1 MHPTYDA
8 ALHVIRTSF
17 ALLDESLDGLPDAAL
32 EWTPV
37 SGTNSLT
44 VLCVHGLTSTQF
56 WVAAAAGLKPDRG
69 EFIEH
74 VRGDAF
80 RARGA
85 TVANLRA
92 EIARTEAE
100 LAETLA
106 HGDDA
111 ALRAEMPWE
120 DFGWH
125 GTGAEALIVSTAHLR
140 EHVGQAQLM
149 RDLWLAASREGR

>member
-8 ALHVIRTSF
+8 ALHVLRTSF
-17 ALLDESLDGLPDAAL
+17 ALLAESFDGLPDAAL
-32 EWTPV
+32 DWTPV

-44 VLCVHGLTSTQF
+44 VLCMHGLTSTQF
-56 WVAAAAGLKPDRG
+56 WVAAAAGLKPDRAN
-69 EFIEH
+69 FVEH

-92 EIARTEAE
+92 EIARTEQE
-100 LAETLA
+100 LAEALA
-106 HGDDA
+106 HGDDD
-111 ALRAEMPWE
+111 ALRAEVGWE
-120 DFGWH
+120 DFGRQR
-125 GTGAEALIVSTAHLR
+125 TGAEALIISTAHLR